1 MHVRPEALAAV
12 PARRAGPAG
21 MQQQGLVSERN
32 AALPRAAEPVAEDAL
47 AGHAVALA
55 GRLAGRC
62 MHACMQCTVSP

>member
-1 MHVRPEALAAV
+1 
-12 PARRAGPAG
+12 